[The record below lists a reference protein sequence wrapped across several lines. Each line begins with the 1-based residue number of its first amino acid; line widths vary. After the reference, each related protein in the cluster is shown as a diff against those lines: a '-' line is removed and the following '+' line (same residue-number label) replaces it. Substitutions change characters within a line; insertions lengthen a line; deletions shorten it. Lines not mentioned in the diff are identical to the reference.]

1 MNYQTII
8 TILFFIAV
16 AIFAIIDIVYL
27 IKKNG
32 LKSTVRQL
40 ILEAEDK
47 FEKGMNDEKMNFC
60 IQQFINKLPAV
71 VQYFVTYESVK
82 NFIQGIFNCLKQAM
96 DYTPKEVKVENEK
109 K

>member
-60 IQQFINKLPAV
+60 IQQFINKLPSL

-82 NFIQGIFNCLKQAM
+82 NFIQEIFNCLKQAM
-96 DYTPKEVKVENEK
+96 DYQK
-109 K
+109 KGE

>member
-16 AIFAIIDIVYL
+16 AIFAIIDVIYF

-32 LKSTVRQL
+32 LKATVRQL

-60 IQQFINKLPAV
+60 IQQFINKLPIAI
-71 VQYFVTYESVK
+71 QYFVTYESVK
-82 NFIQGIFNCLKQAM
+82 NFIQGIFNYLKQAM
-96 DYTPKEVKVENEK
+96 DYVPKEVKVENEK